1 MLCSRLSITCLMLL
15 ATWGMC
21 ANAAAQTNQPPP
33 APASDSAESANTGM
47 TLTDFQSLALQNN
60 PTLSAARARIQSASG
75 RQVQAGLFP
84 NPIVGYHA
92 TEVGN
97 LDTSG
102 VQGGFVRQE
111 FITAGKLGL
120 DQTIAGQDVKAARF
134 HWYAQERRVLND
146 IEIRFY
152 EALAAQRR
160 VEMATELARIGDELV
175 AATEKLQ
182 QGRLRSEND
191 LLQAEIRAEEA
202 HIELDNSLN
211 EREEANRRLATI
223 VGTPELNVSSLSG
236 TLEADLPDLA
246 WEDCQTL
253 LVSNHPEL
261 NVARTRSERA
271 RIAIERAK
279 REPIP
284 NVTTFVSMRHNNIT
298 GSDVANVQIDVP
310 IPVFDRN
317 QGNIAASESDWIA
330 AYKNI
335 QRVELD
341 LQDRLAIAYR
351 QYANARQQAERY
363 SERIIPRSER
373 SLELVTRAYEKGQVE
388 YLTLL
393 IAQQTYVEVTLS
405 YIDSLQDLR
414 TASAVIQGQL
424 LTGSLT
430 SGSDISN

>member
-1 MLCSRLSITCLMLL
+1 MRCARWTFPLL
-15 ATWGMC
+15 VLLTAWTVC
-21 ANAAAQTNQPPP
+21 TSAETPNKQPPP
-33 APASDSAESANTGM
+33 APASEKEDSTTVGM
-47 TLTDFQSLALQNN
+47 TLADFQSLALQNN
-60 PTLSAARARIQSASG
+60 PTLSAARARIQAASG

-84 NPIVGYHA
+84 NPVIGYHA
-92 TEVGN
+92 TQIGN
-97 LDTSG
+97 QNTAG
-102 VQGGFVRQE
+102 AQGGFVSQK
-111 FITAGKLGL
+111 FITGGKLGL
-120 DQTIAGQDVKAARF
+120 DQSIAGQDIKAARF
-134 HWYAQERRVLND
+134 QWYAQERRVLND

-160 VEMATELARIGDELV
+160 VEMSRELARIGDDLV
-175 AATEKLQ
+175 EATEKLRK
-182 QGRLRSEND
+182 GRLRSEND

-211 EREEANRRLATI
+211 ERDEANRRLAMI
-223 VGTPELNVSSLSG
+223 VGTPELNVSSLAG
-236 TLEADLPDLA
+236 TLETDLPDLS
-246 WEDCQTL
+246 WEDCQAL

-271 RIAIERAK
+271 RITIERAK

-284 NVTTFVSMRHNNIT
+284 NVTTFLSVRHNNFT
-298 GSDVANVQIDVP
+298 GSDVANVQVDVP

-317 QGNIAASESDWIA
+317 QGNIAASESEWIA

-341 LQDRLAIAYR
+341 LRDRLAIAYR

-373 SLELVTRAYEKGQVE
+373 SLELVTTGYEKGQVE

-405 YIDSLQDLR
+405 YIDSLQTLR

-424 LTGSLT
+424 LTGSLS
-430 SGSDISN
+430 SGSDTSD